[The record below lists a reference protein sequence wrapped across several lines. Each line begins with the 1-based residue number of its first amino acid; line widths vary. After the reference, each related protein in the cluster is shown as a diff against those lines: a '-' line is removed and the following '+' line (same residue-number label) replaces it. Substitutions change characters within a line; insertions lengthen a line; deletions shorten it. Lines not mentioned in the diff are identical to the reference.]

1 MNMRTET
8 APRTIRKGNPEISY
22 AIGLLTSFA
31 NLIDRST
38 SGGQESYDEHMA
50 IVTALKFTQAEIEE
64 PLQARIKAL
73 EGSARTSA
81 EEVITLRALNA
92 EMLGMLHRITNEL
105 EQWDVENDLIP
116 TARAIIAKSA
126 QPTIIHLPADDTEG
140 GAL

>member
-38 SGGQESYDEHMA
+38 SSGQESYDEHMS

-92 EMLGMLHRITNEL
+92 EMLGVLQQLVDADAGQSL
-105 EQWDVENDLIP
+105 EDFHFSAV
-116 TARAIIAKSA
+116 RAVIAKAA
-126 QPTIIHLPADDTEG
+126 QPIIIHLPADDTEG
-140 GAL
+140 GGL

>member
-1 MNMRTET
+1 MHTKTEA

-81 EEVITLRALNA
+81 EENILLRALNA
-92 EMLGMLHRITNEL
+92 EMMAVLQQLVDADAWQSL
-105 EQWDVENDLIP
+105 EDFHFSA
-116 TARAIIAKSA
+116 ARAVIAKSA
-126 QPTIIHLPADDTEG
+126 QPTIIRLPADDTEG
-140 GAL
+140 GGL